1 LKVLLVDD
9 HPLFMEGLQNL
20 LGAMGIEVVG
30 AAKNGLEAFEKA
42 GTLRPEVI
50 LMDVLMPG
58 CNGLEATRLIK
69 AKFPDIRI
77 VMLTAS
83 EADEDLFEAVKSGAS
98 GYLLKNLNAEE
109 LFSMLEAL
117 KQGEAPLSPGL
128 AARVLKEFNRG
139 EILGKKQE
147 ENQMLT
153 ERQMEVLSL
162 VAQGKTYKEVAESLY
177 VTERTV
183 KYHMGKILE
192 KLHMRNRAQ
201 VIAYASHMGLVDM

>member
-1 LKVLLVDD
+1 MKVLLVDD

-50 LMDVLMPG
+50 LMDVRMPG

-69 AKFPDIRI
+69 AKFPEIRI

-109 LFSMLEAL
+109 LFGMLEAL
-117 KQGEAPLSPGL
+117 EQGEAPLSPGL

-139 EILGKKQE
+139 EILGKEQE
-147 ENQMLT
+147 EDQILT

>member
-42 GTLRPEVI
+42 GTLRPDVI
-50 LMDVLMPG
+50 LMDVRMPG

-98 GYLLKNLNAEE
+98 GYLLKNLNAGE
-109 LFSMLEAL
+109 LFGMLEAL

-139 EILGKKQE
+139 EILGKEQE
-147 ENQMLT
+147 EDQILT

>member
-1 LKVLLVDD
+1 MKVLLVDD

-50 LMDVLMPG
+50 LMDVRMPG

-69 AKFPDIRI
+69 AKFPEIRI

-117 KQGEAPLSPGL
+117 EQGEAPLSPGL

-139 EILGKKQE
+139 EILGKEQE
-147 ENQMLT
+147 EDQILT

>member
-1 LKVLLVDD
+1 
-9 HPLFMEGLQNL
+9 
-20 LGAMGIEVVG
+20 MGIEVVG

-42 GTLRPEVI
+42 GTLRPDVI
-50 LMDVLMPG
+50 LMDVRMPG

-98 GYLLKNLNAEE
+98 GYLLKNLNAGE
-109 LFSMLEAL
+109 LFGMLEAL

-139 EILGKKQE
+139 EILGKEQE
-147 ENQMLT
+147 EDQILT

>member
-1 LKVLLVDD
+1 MKVLLVDD

-20 LGAMGIEVVG
+20 LGAKGVQVVG

-42 GTLRPEVI
+42 GTLRPDVI

-58 CNGLEATRLIK
+58 CNGLAATRLIK

-98 GYLLKNLNAEE
+98 GYLLKNLNAGE
-109 LFSMLEAL
+109 LFGMLEAL

-139 EILGKKQE
+139 EILGKEQE
-147 ENQMLT
+147 EDQILT

>member
-1 LKVLLVDD
+1 MKVLLVDD

-42 GTLRPEVI
+42 GTLRPDVI
-50 LMDVLMPG
+50 LMDVRMPG

-69 AKFPDIRI
+69 AKFPEIRI

-98 GYLLKNLNAEE
+98 GYLLKNLNAGE
-109 LFSMLEAL
+109 LFGMLEAL

-139 EILGKKQE
+139 EILGKEQE
-147 ENQMLT
+147 EDQILT

>member
-1 LKVLLVDD
+1 MKVLLVDD

-42 GTLRPEVI
+42 GTLRPDVI
-50 LMDVLMPG
+50 LMDVRMPG

-98 GYLLKNLNAEE
+98 GYLLKNLNAGE
-109 LFSMLEAL
+109 LFGMLEAL

-139 EILGKKQE
+139 EILGKEQE
-147 ENQMLT
+147 EDQILT

>member
-1 LKVLLVDD
+1 MKVLLVDD

-162 VAQGKTYKEVAESLY
+162 VAHGKTYKEVAESLY

>member
-1 LKVLLVDD
+1 
-9 HPLFMEGLQNL
+9 
-20 LGAMGIEVVG
+20 
-30 AAKNGLEAFEKA
+30 
-42 GTLRPEVI
+42 
-50 LMDVLMPG
+50 
-58 CNGLEATRLIK
+58 
-69 AKFPDIRI
+69 
-77 VMLTAS
+77 
-83 EADEDLFEAVKSGAS
+83 
-98 GYLLKNLNAEE
+98 
-109 LFSMLEAL
+109 MLEAL

-162 VAQGKTYKEVAESLY
+162 VAHGKTYKEVAESLY

>member
-1 LKVLLVDD
+1 LLVDD

-42 GTLRPEVI
+42 GTLRPDVI
-50 LMDVLMPG
+50 LMDVRMPG

-98 GYLLKNLNAEE
+98 GYLLKNLNAGE
-109 LFSMLEAL
+109 LFGMLEAL

-139 EILGKKQE
+139 EILGKEQE
-147 ENQMLT
+147 EDQILT